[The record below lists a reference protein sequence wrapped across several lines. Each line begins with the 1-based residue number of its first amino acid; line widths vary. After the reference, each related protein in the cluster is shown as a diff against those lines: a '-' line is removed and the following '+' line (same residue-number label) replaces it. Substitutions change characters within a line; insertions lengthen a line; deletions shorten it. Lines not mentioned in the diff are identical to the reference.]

1 MSAPQTIYDIATRA
15 GVGIATVSRVL
26 NGSSKVGPQT
36 RRRVELAMREL
47 DYRPNRAARRLAT
60 GGPNRPRVAALMP
73 FFSASF
79 YYAISRPLA
88 SGLSAAD
95 IDLVLCNVA
104 SRTDKQRFLDRIVAE
119 RSAEGVVLG
128 SMGIGPDRHAELRR
142 LGIPVV
148 SIEFPLPGI
157 PTVSV
162 DNLKGGA
169 LAARHLVAGGAKR
182 LGFIGGPV
190 LAIPFRLRE
199 DGFRSVAGD
208 DAPIE
213 RAAEVSPAAGAKATA
228 ALIQADPTIDGVV
241 CVNDLLAVG
250 ALEELA
256 RRKRRVPEDVQV
268 IGFDDLPLMDVL
280 GLTTVRQPMSEFG
293 DWAAR
298 AIAARIAQPSVAV
311 ASQELGL
318 TLIPRRTSRTAAKT
332 RKRQV
337 R

>member
-36 RRRVELAMREL
+36 RRRVEQAMREL

-73 FFSASF
+73 FFSAAF

-88 SGLSAAD
+88 SGLAQAD

-128 SMGIGPDRHAELRR
+128 SMGIGPDRQAQLKR

-162 DNLKGGA
+162 DNLNGCA
-169 LAARHLVAGGAKR
+169 LAARHLVACGAKR
-182 LGFIGGPV
+182 LGLIGGPV
-190 LAIPFRLRE
+190 LAVPFRLRE
-199 DGFRSVAGD
+199 EGFRTVAGD
-208 DAPIE
+208 DAAIE
-213 RAAEVSPAAGAKATA
+213 RATEVSPAAGAKAAA
-228 ALIQADPTIDGVV
+228 ALLKADAELDGIV

-250 ALEELA
+250 AIEELA
-256 RRKRRVPEDVQV
+256 RRQRRVPEDVQV

-298 AIAARIAQPSVAV
+298 AIAESIARPGVAV
-311 ASQELGL
+311 ASQELDL
-318 TLIPRRTSRTAAKT
+318 TLIPRRTSRAARP